1 MEFLEQWSEA
11 AWTSVGW
18 FWMALWAF
26 VFGYL
31 VSACI
36 QVFMSQDRMQ
46 SLMGGDGVRSVSL
59 ATGFGFI
66 SSSCS
71 FAAIATARA
80 LFRKGAGFASSQAFL
95 LASTNLVIE
104 LGVVIAV
111 FLAWPFVLGE
121 YVGGVLLILVS
132 VALLLLVVPDRWI
145 DAARE
150 RDAEHHHH
158 GDAGQGGWSALAE
171 KGAWGRVGRAFHAE
185 WGMVWR
191 DVLVGFTVAGVVQA
205 FVPTRFFSW
214 LFPGTGQDD
223 LAVWQVIVQA
233 LVAPLAAFV
242 TFIGSMGNV
251 PLAAVLYSSG
261 VSFAGVLAFLFS
273 DLIVLPALR
282 IQARYYGWKLALTLV
297 GVFYVAIVVVAL
309 VLHLGFGVVGWLP
322 SPGAASS
329 LDREM
334 FALDSTF
341 ALNLA
346 AVLVTGVLAWLSL
359 STPAAGG
366 PHHHGR
372 GGVIEK
378 GMKVVA
384 PLAALWLAGGLV
396 VGCFV
401 G

>member
-1 MEFLEQWSEA
+1 MEFLQPWSDA
-11 AWTSVGW
+11 AWAAVGW

-36 QVFMSQDRMQ
+36 QVFVSRDRMQ

-59 ATGFGFI
+59 ATVFGFI

-71 FAAIATARA
+71 FA
-80 LFRKGAGFASSQAFL
+80 
-95 LASTNLVIE
+95 
-104 LGVVIAV
+104 
-111 FLAWPFVLGE
+111 
-121 YVGGVLLILVS
+121 
-132 VALLLLVVPDRWI
+132 
-145 DAARE
+145 
-150 RDAEHHHH
+150 
-158 GDAGQGGWSALAE
+158 
-171 KGAWGRVGRAFHAE
+171 
-185 WGMVWR
+185 
-191 DVLVGFTVAGVVQA
+191 
-205 FVPTRFFSW
+205 
-214 LFPGTGQDD
+214 
-223 LAVWQVIVQA
+223 
-233 LVAPLAAFV
+233 
-242 TFIGSMGNV
+242 
-251 PLAAVLYSSG
+251 
-261 VSFAGVLAFLFS
+261 
-273 DLIVLPALR
+273 
-282 IQARYYGWKLALTLV
+282 
-297 GVFYVAIVVVAL
+297 AIVVVAL

-322 SPGAASS
+322 SPGAASI

-372 GGVIEK
+372 GGVIEQ